1 MIEPFESNFVRT
13 QNVSL
18 TDTQINM
25 TTASASQYTRVSNSS
40 LSANNIIG
48 YINTGSSLLNSIN
61 QNIGTNINVL
71 NANVITTT
79 TQSVNNPIDKEI
91 LPTNYIPST
100 DIKGVSVEKTTSKVY
115 QYKPENK
122 VIIINNN
129 NTVLLIGGFFLVI
142 IIFLIAYFFIL

>member
-13 QNVSL
+13 QSVAL
-18 TDTQINM
+18 TDTQTNM
-25 TTASASQYTRVSNSS
+25 VTAAATQYTQVSNSS

-61 QNIGTNINVL
+61 QNIGTDINVL

-79 TQSVNNPIDKEI
+79 SRSVNNPLDKDI

-115 QYKPENK
+115 QYKPEGK

-129 NTVLLIGGFFLVI
+129 NTKLIIGGLFLVI
-142 IIFLIAYFFIL
+142 IIFLIVYFFIL